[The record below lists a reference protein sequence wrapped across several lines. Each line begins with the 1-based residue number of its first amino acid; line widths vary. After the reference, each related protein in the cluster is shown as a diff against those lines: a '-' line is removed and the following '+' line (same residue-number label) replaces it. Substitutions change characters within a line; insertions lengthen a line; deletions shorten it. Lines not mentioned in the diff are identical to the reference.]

1 MQVYEVTKRRLMQL
15 IFPGEYIE
23 VIDMEYC
30 LMREEENHH
39 GSPSVIKVRT
49 ATKDDKDIY
58 AVIVRLDAI
67 EQAELNKARLG
78 VHA

>member
-1 MQVYEVTKRRLMQL
+1 MSMKIQIKETTYREVHLTDMQVYEVTKRRLMQL

-39 GSPSVIKVRT
+39 GSKYELRPKTIRT
-49 ATKDDKDIY
+49 ST
-58 AVIVRLDAI
+58 RSSF
-67 EQAELNKARLG
+67 G
-78 VHA
+78 